1 MFTYGLSKCVPSGA
15 IEFESVKTTV
25 I

>member
-1 MFTYGLSKCVPSGA
+1 MFTYELSKCVPSKV
-15 IEFESVKTTV
+15 IEYKSVKTTV